1 MGRTREDVRGCA
13 IEIGFIIGFILG
25 FFVGTLM
32 TAVIGIL

>member
-1 MGRTREDVRGCA
+1 MSRTREDARGCA